1 MPVMGIMPFMALP
14 ATKHSVTVDEYLRA
28 EAASDIKHE
37 FHDGE
42 VLAMSGGTYDHS
54 VIIANLIQHL
64 GNHLTGSRC
73 RVLDSNMRIRITP
86 GNYVYP
92 DASVVCGPPQFD
104 PQDPNRTTILNPRVV
119 IEVLSASIEGYDRGG
134 KFTQYREIFG
144 LEEYVLVAQD
154 RPLVET
160 FVRQPESG
168 WLMLPTS
175 GIDSTAAIRSL
186 KIELPLQAI
195 YADVTFGRPTAG

>member
-1 MPVMGIMPFMALP
+1 MALP
-14 ATKHSVTVDEYLRA
+14 ATKHVITVEEYLRA
-28 EAASDIKHE
+28 EALSDIRHE

-54 VIIANLIQHL
+54 VIIANLIRQL
-64 GNHLTGSRC
+64 GNRLEGKPC
-73 RVLDSNMRIRITP
+73 RVLESNLRVRVTP

-92 DASVVCGPPQFD
+92 DASIVCGPPQFD

-119 IEVLSASIEGYDRGG
+119 IEVLSESTEGYDRGD
-134 KFTQYREIFG
+134 KFTQYREIAG
-144 LEEYVLVAQD
+144 LEEYVLVSQG
-154 RPLVET
+154 RPLIET

-175 GIDSTAAIRSL
+175 GIDAIAVIRSL
-186 KIELPLQAI
+186 KIELPLRAV
-195 YADVTFGRPTAG
+195 YADVTFGLPT